1 MVRTL
6 RFHYEGGAGF
16 DPWLGN
22 QDPTSCKVQPKE
34 KKKIEMVPIH
44 GSMPHSDTQGYTH
57 TQDTHIFNS
66 KHTCNDT
73 NTYNMCHRRA
83 YKYTYGDIHINTLL
97 LYT

>member
-1 MVRTL
+1 MRVGQGLIPGWETKILQVVRCS
-6 RFHYEGGAGF
+6 
-16 DPWLGN
+16 
-22 QDPTSCKVQPKE
+22 QK

-57 TQDTHIFNS
+57 TQDTNIFNS

-73 NTYNMCHRRA
+73 NTYMCHRRA
-83 YKYTYGDIHINTLL
+83 HKYTYGDIHINTLL